1 MDWDFLH
8 FISKNDCLMIVERD
22 SIESDCEELA
32 KHLRKPDFDEVVTVT
47 KEAPLKPIVRGF
59 RAATYCKSV
68 LNNGNM
74 IMMYGVCPTLYHKVG
89 SPFLLGTDRFLEVKF
104 PFARQCKSRV
114 EEMQKQYPI
123 LWNFIDSRNAV
134 HLRWIKWCGFKLI
147 NKKYIDKIKFYEFI
161 RIKKYV

>member
-1 MDWDFLH
+1 
-8 FISKNDCLMIVERD
+8 MIVERD

-89 SPFLLGTDRFLEVKF
+89 SPFLLGTDRFLEVKL

-123 LWNFIDSRNAV
+123 LWNFIDSRNTV